1 MLTSL
6 RVRFLWGVLL
16 LVLLLL
22 AFAAVRAGDP
32 AAVDLDAIFATVSSA
47 HPLGCDDLGRDL
59 LARLAQGL
67 QLSLF
72 VAVVV
77 IAISGTVGI
86 TVGMFS
92 AMQGGWVDALVMR
105 LTDIVLSFP
114 GILLA
119 IALAAMLEPGIG
131 NLVLALTAV
140 GWTGFA
146 RLARAQGISLRQAPF
161 VEAASGLGV
170 SPQVLAWRYLL
181 PVMAAPL
188 LVEASFG
195 IAAVMIGEAGLS
207 FLGIGVQPPMA
218 SLGTMI
224 RDGSRVMLVAPM
236 LVFWPGMALF
246 LLVLAANLLGDALR
260 DRLDCHGDSR

>member
-1 MLTSL
+1 MTMPTSF
-6 RVRFLWGVLL
+6 RIRFLWLVLL

-22 AFAAVRAGDP
+22 AAAGVHGADP
-32 AAVDLDAIFATVSSA
+32 AAVDLDAIFAAPSWH
-47 HPLGCDDLGRDL
+47 HPMGCDDLGRDI

-67 QLSLF
+67 RLSLL

-77 IAISGTVGI
+77 IAISAAIGMTVGL
-86 TVGMFS
+86 FS
-92 AMQGGWVDALVMR
+92 AIQGGWVDALVMR

-119 IALAAMLEPGIG
+119 IALASMLNPGIG

-146 RLARAQGISLRQAPF
+146 RLTRAQGLSLRQAAF
-161 VEAASGLGV
+161 VEAATGLGV
-170 SPQVLAWRYLL
+170 SPMVLAVRYLL

-224 RDGSRVMLVAPM
+224 RDGSRVMLVSPVQ
-236 LVFWPGMALF
+236 VFWPGVALF
-246 LLVLAANLLGDALR
+246 FLVLAANLLGDALR
-260 DRLDCHGDSR
+260 DRWDCRG